1 MSFNDL
7 RRAGFLWVLA
17 RCQYK
22 RLHIWPS
29 YPTCPPMTDTAQNI
43 TTDHVT
49 VFQIDGQPVRGRA
62 VKLGPAL
69 DTALNPGGKARYP
82 DAVARLLGEA
92 MMTGALVAQS
102 LKFEGRLVVQC
113 HGTNDGAISLLI
125 ADCTTD
131 GNIRGYARW
140 DAEKLKEIEL
150 DNRNPGADILL
161 GSGTFS
167 MTIDQGPE
175 MDQYQGIAAIEGESL
190 SSCAEHYFN
199 QSEQIP
205 TRIQLACGQSI
216 DSAGS
221 HWSGAGMMIQKI
233 ADDEA
238 RVDATL
244 PWETAQQLF
253 ATLTDA
259 ELIDPDLST
268 DHLLYRLFHE
278 DGVRVVETH
287 EVHAKCR
294 CSRDRLLDT
303 LKSFEPSALD
313 DMAEDGV
320 ISANCEFC
328 ATDYRFP
335 ISDI

>member
-1 MSFNDL
+1 
-7 RRAGFLWVLA
+7 
-17 RCQYK
+17 
-22 RLHIWPS
+22 
-29 YPTCPPMTDTAQNI
+29 MTDHIPNI

-49 VFQIDGQPVRGRA
+49 VFQLDDQPVRGRA

-69 DTALNPGGKARYP
+69 DAALNPHGKARYP
-82 DAVARLLGEA
+82 DVVARLLGEA

-102 LKFEGRLVVQC
+102 MKFDGRLVVQC
-113 HGTNDGAISLLI
+113 HGTNKGAISLLI

-140 DAEKLKEIEL
+140 DADMLKEIEL
-150 DNRNPGADILL
+150 DSRIPGADILL
-161 GSGTFS
+161 GGGTFS

-175 MDQYQGIAAIEGESL
+175 TDQYQGIAAIEGASL

-205 TRIQLACGQSI
+205 TRIALACGQSI
-216 DSAGS
+216 DGNGS
-221 HWSGAGMMIQKI
+221 SWSGAGMMIQKI

-238 RVDATL
+238 RADTAL

-268 DHLLYRLFHE
+268 DRLLYRLFHE
-278 DGVRVVETH
+278 DGVRIVDTH
-287 EVHAKCR
+287 PVNAKCR
-294 CSRDRLLDT
+294 CSRERLLNT

-313 DMAEDGV
+313 DMAEDGA
-320 ISANCEFC
+320 IKAICEFC
-328 ATDYRFP
+328 AAEYKFP
-335 ISDI
+335 VSDL